1 MKYIPFERKIFD
13 IQGEHHR
20 VQVFDRGERRDLRFG
35 NHIIQSSYIASAP
48 DILQLDY
55 TRAMLSGLVFCPTP
69 SRILHIGLGGGILP
83 RFIHRHFP
91 NVRQRVVEICPEV
104 IDVAFKFFD
113 LPNTYR
119 LDVSVGNGAEFLQ
132 TDHRQY
138 SAIFLDAF
146 HADGASEDIQNR
158 ETIQAAQARL
168 APGGWLFCNAWGSH
182 VESLHALKSHLRQ
195 LFTTL
200 YSVSVRAESNVIFF
214 GSVDSQSPSQRALME
229 RADQL
234 SRDLP
239 FDFTSYISRI
249 RPVADGVQAATRR

>member
-1 MKYIPFERKIFD
+1 MKYIPFERKIFEK
-13 IQGEHHR
+13 QGEHHL

-35 NHIIQSSYIASAP
+35 NHIIQSSYIAAAP

-55 TRAMLSGLVFCPTP
+55 TRAMLAGLVFCPTP
-69 SRILHIGLGGGILP
+69 SRILHIGLGGGTLP

-91 NVRQRVVEICPEV
+91 DVHQRVVELCPEV
-104 IDVAFKFFD
+104 IEAAFRFFD

-119 LDVSVGNGAEFLQ
+119 LDVSVGNGAAYLR
-132 TDHRQY
+132 TDHRLY
-138 SAIFLDAF
+138 TAIFLDAF

-182 VESLHALKSHLRQ
+182 VESLRELRAHLRQ

-214 GSVDSQSPSQRALME
+214 GSVDGQSPSPRALME
-229 RADQL
+229 RADRL

-239 FDFTSYISRI
+239 FDFTSYVSRI
-249 RPVADGVQAATRR
+249 RPVADLVQAAARR